1 MSQAANIVLADGQAT
16 PVNVTFTPESVTP
29 ALSIFSDR
37 SAGAAV
43 GFRRLKVSNRF
54 AGGKSTV
61 NRASFSVEYPVIT
74 TVNGISS
81 QAYVLRANV
90 DLILPDQATDME
102 RKNLYAFIKNGLT
115 NTLIQ
120 GAMRDLDPLY

>member
-29 ALSIFSDR
+29 AISVFADR
-37 SAGAAV
+37 SAGSSV

-61 NRASFSVEYPVIT
+61 NRAAFSVEYPIVT
-74 TVNGISS
+74 MVNGVAT

-90 DLILPDQATDME
+90 ELILPDQATDTE
-102 RKNLYAFIKNGLT
+102 RKNLYAFLKNGLA
-115 NTLIQ
+115 NALVQ
-120 GAMRDLDPLY
+120 GSLRDLDPLY